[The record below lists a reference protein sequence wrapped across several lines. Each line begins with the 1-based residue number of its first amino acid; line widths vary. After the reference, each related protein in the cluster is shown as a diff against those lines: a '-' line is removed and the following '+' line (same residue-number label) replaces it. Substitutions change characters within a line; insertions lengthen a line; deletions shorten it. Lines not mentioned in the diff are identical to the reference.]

1 MVASFEILP
10 LVPLVPKTGVPP
22 PRNPVV
28 CGKWSRPLGFVE
40 EKRETEN
47 LLSKSISISMEKR
60 ETENLAIVVLL
71 VGALGWT
78 FAGGAVGV

>member
-47 LLSKSISISMEKR
+47 L
-60 ETENLAIVVLL
+60 AIVVLL
-71 VGALGWT
+71 AGALGWT
-78 FAGGAVGV
+78 FAGGTVGV

>member
-1 MVASFEILP
+1 MVASFEIFP

-47 LLSKSISISMEKR
+47 L
-60 ETENLAIVVLL
+60 AIVVSFA
-71 VGALGWT
+71 GALGWT
-78 FAGGAVGV
+78 FAGGTVGV

>member
-1 MVASFEILP
+1 MVASFEIFP

-47 LLSKSISISMEKR
+47 L
-60 ETENLAIVVLL
+60 AIVVLL
-71 VGALGWT
+71 AGALGWT
-78 FAGGAVGV
+78 FAGGTVGV

>member
-47 LLSKSISISMEKR
+47 L
-60 ETENLAIVVLL
+60 AIVVSF
-71 VGALGWT
+71 VGALGCWT
-78 FAGGAVGV
+78 FAGGTVGV

>member
-1 MVASFEILP
+1 MVASFEIFP

-47 LLSKSISISMEKR
+47 L
-60 ETENLAIVVLL
+60 AIVVLL

-78 FAGGAVGV
+78 FAGGTVGV

>member
-28 CGKWSRPLGFVE
+28 CRKWSRPLGFVE
-40 EKRETEN
+40 EKRETED
-47 LLSKSISISMEKR
+47 LKYKYKYKYGEER
-60 ETENLAIVVLL
+60 DAEP
-71 VGALGWT
+71 
-78 FAGGAVGV
+78 

>member
-1 MVASFEILP
+1 MVASFEIFP

-47 LLSKSISISMEKR
+47 L
-60 ETENLAIVVLL
+60 AIVVSLA
-71 VGALGWT
+71 GALSWT
-78 FAGGAVGV
+78 FTGGTVGV

>member
-1 MVASFEILP
+1 MVASFEIFP

-47 LLSKSISISMEKR
+47 L
-60 ETENLAIVVLL
+60 AIVVLL
-71 VGALGWT
+71 AGALGWT
-78 FAGGAVGV
+78 FTGGTVGV

>member
-28 CGKWSRPLGFVE
+28 CRKWSRPLGFVE

-47 LLSKSISISMEKR
+47 L
-60 ETENLAIVVLL
+60 AIVVSF

-78 FAGGAVGV
+78 FAGGTVGV